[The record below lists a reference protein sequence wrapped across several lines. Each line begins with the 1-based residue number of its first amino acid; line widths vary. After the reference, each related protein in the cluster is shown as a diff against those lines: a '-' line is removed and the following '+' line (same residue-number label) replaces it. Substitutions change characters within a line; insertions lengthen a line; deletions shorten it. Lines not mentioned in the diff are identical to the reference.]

1 MYRAPLFLT
10 RPSIAAHASDLN
22 EYRERVAD
30 VYAAVAQGIISPQVW
45 QSYPLERA
53 SEAHVALE
61 NGSSSGPIVLR
72 SR

>member
-1 MYRAPLFLT
+1 MILIV
-10 RPSIAAHASDLN
+10 SISYNSSDNSPEMN

-30 VYAAVAQGIISPQVW
+30 VYAAVAQGIISPQIW

-61 NGSSSGPIVLR
+61 SGSSSGPIVLR